1 MSDEHPATILIIED
15 DGSLREGLALNF
27 RHRGHEVHTAACGE
41 TGLTA
46 AFDLRPDL
54 IVLDLMLPVIDGM
67 QVLEELRKRNM
78 GIPVLI
84 LSARNALHDKVQG
97 LRKGADDY
105 LTKPF
110 ELPELLA
117 RADVMLRRRR
127 QEQAQEPEIHFAT
140 VVIQPGRH
148 RVTRH
153 GKPVALTTREFEL
166 LLMLARRPGRVFSRD
181 EILNLIWG
189 WDYEGTPR
197 TVDNLIVK
205 LRQKLE
211 DDPSSPRHIQT
222 MRGIGYRMTI

>member
-27 RHRGHEVHTAACGE
+27 RHRGHEVHTAVCGE

-84 LSARNALHDKVQG
+84 LSARDALHDKVQG

-117 RADVMLRRRR
+117 RVDVMLRRRR

-153 GKPVALTTREFEL
+153 GKPVVLTTREFEL

-222 MRGIGYRMTI
+222 MRGVGYRMTI